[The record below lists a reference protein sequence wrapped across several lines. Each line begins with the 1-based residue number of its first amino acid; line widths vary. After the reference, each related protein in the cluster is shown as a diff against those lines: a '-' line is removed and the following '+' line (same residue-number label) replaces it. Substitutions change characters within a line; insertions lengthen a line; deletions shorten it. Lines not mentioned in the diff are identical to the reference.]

1 MKGIIWLAS
10 YPKSGNTWL
19 RIFLT
24 NLERDEET
32 PASVNELA
40 FASGPSARAHFDE
53 AVGYKAADLTFDE
66 IDRLRPEVYVYESGV
81 REEAFYSKVHDAFAI
96 LPDGRPL
103 FPPQV
108 SLRAVYLVRNPL
120 DVCVSFAHHLGGT
133 DLDTMIASMADPA
146 FALGACTR
154 TLGPQLRQRLR
165 TWSGHVLSWV
175 DGFPKPVHVMRYEDM
190 KRSPAETFTACAKF
204 LSAPRPGADR
214 PRARGERFRGPAT
227 AGERGWIQGG
237 EGWPVL
243 LPGGT
248 GGLVARRSDA
258 GAGRAD
264 RPRSSG
270 SHAALRLSDRRR
282 RARVLDAFTGRRT
295 RAPRARAGV
304 ALHEVG
310 EWCPHS

>member
-1 MKGIIWLAS
+1 VKGIIWLAS

-32 PASVNELA
+32 PASINQLD
-40 FASGPSARAHFDE
+40 FASGSSARAHFDE

-133 DLDTMIASMADPA
+133 AIDAMIASMADPTYA
-146 FALGACTR
+146 FGGCAYHWDR
-154 TLGPQLRQRLR
+154 QLRQRLL

-190 KRSPAETFTACAKF
+190 KRRPVETFTACAEF
-204 LSAPRPGADR
+204 LSLPHDP
-214 PRARGERFRGPAT
+214 ER
-227 AGERGWIQGG
+227 I
-237 EGWPVL
+237 
-243 LPGGT
+243 
-248 GGLVARRSDA
+248 
-258 GAGRAD
+258 GRALEGRAFED
-264 RPRSSG
+264 
-270 SHAALRLSDRRR
+270 LRRQE
-282 RARVLDAFTGRRT
+282 RAGGFRE
-295 RAPRARAGV
+295 ARAGQSFFREGRV
-304 ALHEVG
+304 GSWRDALTPEQAARIVRDHREVMRRLG
-310 EWCPHS
+310 YLTDDDQPVF